1 MKNLEEAYLEL
12 ANAIVIQAAND
23 YRAAAIKLK
32 KNPDD
37 VNAWKMKREC
47 VRFFNSKWCRELT
60 NADPKKILEQ
70 LKKEDKNDEK
80 EIEE

>member
-1 MKNLEEAYLEL
+1 MDGYEAL
-12 ANAIVIQAAND
+12 ANAIIIQAAND
-23 YRAAAIKLK
+23 YRAAAKRLK
-32 KNPDD
+32 KKPDD

-60 NADPKKILEQ
+60 NADTIKILER

-80 EIEE
+80 G